1 MFISPIKFLFDKVCE
16 KIYVGHL
23 DKKIKMD
30 VVEPDKIGQKMKNA
44 LENEGMLKDLKNA
57 DYIIRFA
64 EKIEEQPPED
74 EEKPEKDTEDNSAE
88 NTEEAPEE
96 ETPEEETSEKTD
108 SEDSEKEEG
117 EDKEE
122 TDDAEE
128 AADDSTEEDADEDK
142 EEASDDT
149 DDKKK
154 KKDDED
160 DEINESVKVEDLT
173 SSMVS
178 QPKKTKTSNNSS
190 KSKQDKSTKKSSE
203 CKGKTEDDK
212 KCKKC
217 KDKCENKEDKEEIT
231 EAETQATG
239 DDLKLRVQKTLATVF
254 NADKDKIELVDVKD
268 CIPGYNVYYYKISF
282 KDTNDKGSEKPKE
295 SSEN

>member
-23 DKKIKMD
+23 NKKIKMD

-44 LENEGMLKDLKNA
+44 LEKEGMLKDLKNA

-64 EKIEEQPPED
+64 EKIETQPPED
-74 EEKPEKDTEDNSAE
+74 KKKPEEDSEDTEDNSEE

-96 ETPEEETSEKTD
+96 ETPEEETSKNQ
-108 SEDSEKEEG
+108 DSEKEE
-117 EDKEE
+117 DTDE
-122 TDDAEE
+122 TTDNSQENNDTENDD
-128 AADDSTEEDADEDK
+128 DE
-142 EEASDDT
+142 S

-239 DDLKLRVQKTLATVF
+239 DDLKLRVQKTLAMVF
-254 NADKDKIELVDVKD
+254 DSDKDKIELVDVKD

-282 KDTNDKGSEKPKE
+282 KDTNDNGSEKPDK